1 MLVERAMA
9 QTKTI
14 GKFCIVEFICLM
26 FTLLPA
32 IGHAAPAQSSTGQAS
47 AKIPEQNK
55 TEMIIAGG
63 NLQVDSG
70 KSLVV
75 YTNQE
80 LKGISVADP
89 AIANASVISSNK
101 ILINGLKAGRTTLLY
116 WNDKFI
122 VSSYDLQVQM
132 DLAPLRNQIRLL
144 FPKEDINVS
153 PSGGSLI
160 LTGTVSSPAVSAR
173 AEAIA
178 KTESAA
184 VINMLGMPSVSDASL
199 ETLRKTLQEIYPKE
213 KLNLSLSGDLL
224 VLYGSP
230 STPEIA
236 TRAESLLKASS
247 KNVVSMLDIPR
258 IGDVV
263 SLKVR
268 IAEVQRSAL
277 QTFGAHLSLLQKNSA
292 ASSPSN
298 AGAGSLLQGRDTDGK
313 QLLGS
318 AFSLTDI
325 GQLFLF
331 QPDTD
336 ISAIIKALVE
346 RNLAQI
352 LAEPTLLAAN
362 GKEASFL
369 AGGELPIP
377 IAQGSSGG
385 SLQFTILW
393 KEFGVRLK
401 FVADVLSN
409 QLIHMKVA
417 PEVSSLD
424 FANGVSLP
432 GSSKPIPAIST
443 RKAETEVELLN
454 GQSFAIAGLIDNRLI
469 ESASKIPGLGDIP
482 ILGNL
487 FRSKAYQRNNT
498 ELLVLV
504 TPQIV
509 KPLNPDQLPST
520 PNFPRPF
527 LDNQKFDGKKGELP
541 AQKDKKQP

>member
-1 MLVERAMA
+1 MERVMA
-9 QTKTI
+9 KTKKI
-14 GKFCIVEFICLM
+14 GKFCIMKFICLM
-26 FTLLPA
+26 FALLPA
-32 IGHAAPAQSSTGQAS
+32 IGHAAPAQSSAGQAA

-55 TEMIIAGG
+55 SEMIIAGG

-75 YTNQE
+75 YTDQE

-101 ILINGLKAGRTTLLY
+101 ILINGLKAGQTSLLY
-116 WNDKFI
+116 WNDKFV
-122 VSSYDLQVQM
+122 VSSHDLHVQM
-132 DLAPLRNQIRLL
+132 DLTPLRQKIKAL
-144 FPKEDINVS
+144 FPKEDIQVG

-160 LTGTVSSPAVSAR
+160 LSGFVSSPTVSSR
-173 AEAIA
+173 AEALA
-178 KTESAA
+178 KTENSS
-184 VINMLGMPSVSDASL
+184 VVNMLGVPGLSDSNL
-199 ETLRKTLQEIYPKE
+199 ETLRKTLQEVYPSE
-213 KLNLSLSGDLL
+213 KLNVSLSGDLL

-230 STPEIA
+230 STPEVA
-236 TRAESLLKASS
+236 TRAESLVKAAS
-247 KNVVSMLDIPR
+247 KNVVSMLNTPHIS
-258 IGDVV
+258 DVV

-277 QTFGAHLSLLQKNSA
+277 QELGSHLSLLQKNSIA
-292 ASSPSN
+292 TSPSN
-298 AGAGSLLQGRDTDGK
+298 AGAGSRLQGRDSNGAE
-313 QLLGS
+313 LVGS
-318 AFSLTDI
+318 LFSLTDI

-336 ISAIIKALVE
+336 ITAIIKALVQ
-346 RNLAQI
+346 RNLAQV
-352 LAEPTLLAAN
+352 LAEPNLLAVS

-401 FVADVLSN
+401 FVADVLN
-409 QLIHMKVA
+409 NELIHMRVA

-424 FANGVSLP
+424 YANGVSLP

-443 RKAETEVELLN
+443 RKAETEIELLN

-469 ESASKIPGLGDIP
+469 ESAAKIPGLGDIP
-482 ILGNL
+482 ILGAL
-487 FRSKAYQRNNT
+487 FKSKAYQRNNT

-504 TPQIV
+504 TPQLV
-509 KPLNPDQLPST
+509 KPLNPDQLPTAPS
-520 PNFPRPF
+520 FPRPF
-527 LDNQKFDGKKGELP
+527 LDKQKFDGKKGEIP
-541 AQKDKKQP
+541 AQKDIKQP

>member
-1 MLVERAMA
+1 MERVMA
-9 QTKTI
+9 KTKNI
-14 GKFCIVEFICLM
+14 GKFLVVGFISL
-26 FTLLPA
+26 TLAFLPA
-32 IGHAAPAQSSTGQAS
+32 IGHAAPAQSSTSQAAS
-47 AKIPEQNK
+47 TNTEQHK
-55 TEMIIAGG
+55 SEVIIIGG
-63 NLQVDSG
+63 DLWVDSG
-70 KSLVV
+70 KSLVLDSV
-75 YTNQE
+75 QE

-89 AIANASVISSNK
+89 AVANASVISSNK

-116 WNDKFI
+116 WNDKFT
-122 VSSYDLQVQM
+122 VSSYDLHVRM
-132 DLAPLRNQIRLL
+132 DLDPLRNQLKVL
-144 FPKEDINVS
+144 FPKEDINIS

-160 LTGTVSSPAVSAR
+160 LTGTVSSPTVSAR
-173 AEAIA
+173 AEAVA
-178 KTESAA
+178 KTESAS
-184 VINMLGMPSVSDASL
+184 VINMLGMPSLSDASL

-236 TRAESLLKASS
+236 TRAESLLKAAS
-247 KNVVSMLDIPR
+247 KNVVNMLDTPR
-258 IGDVV
+258 ISDVV

-277 QTFGAHLSLLQKNSA
+277 QEFGAHLSLLQKNSA
-292 ASSPSN
+292 ASTPSS
-298 AGAGSLLQGRDTDGK
+298 AGTGSFLQGRDIDGR

-318 AFSLTDI
+318 VFSLSDI

-336 ISAIIKALVE
+336 ISAIIKALVS

-352 LAEPTLLAAN
+352 LAEPNLLAVS

-401 FVADVLSN
+401 FVADVLN
-409 QLIHMKVA
+409 DQLIHMKVA

-443 RKAETEVELLN
+443 RKAETEIELLN

-469 ESASKIPGLGDIP
+469 ESSAKIPGLGDIP

-487 FRSKAYQRNNT
+487 FRSKAYQRNNS

-504 TPQIV
+504 TPQLV

-527 LDNQKFDGKKGELP
+527 LDLQKFDGKKGETP
-541 AQKDKKQP
+541 ARKDTKQP